1 MQIYAKTHDKNNK
14 YYYISRENTKLF
26 FKAGKTRLRHFS
38 HLSLQDNAE
47 F

>member
-1 MQIYAKTHDKNNK
+1 MQIYAKTHDKNNNIIT
-14 YYYISRENTKLF
+14 YLVRIQNFF

-47 F
+47 L